1 MKHLLSYFIVGLT
14 LLGCTTNELET
25 NIQQLNISTEM
36 GELDNVIY
44 PLSSNYQQN
53 GIQTKAGGDFGS
65 NWESYLNVTLASG
78 SSVATPWNESGAV
91 SLSVPKDFCFDIKK
105 QDGWNIIAHTM
116 FSTSDKGL
124 NYIIFYNKYS
134 GLLKGFYYLEGS
146 TTPNNT
152 AIWNISI

>member
-91 SLSVPKDFCFDIKK
+91 SLSVPKDFCFEFHFVDNYVKVDI
-105 QDGWNIIAHTM
+105 
-116 FSTSDKGL
+116 
-124 NYIIFYNKYS
+124 
-134 GLLKGFYYLEGS
+134 
-146 TTPNNT
+146 
-152 AIWNISI
+152 